1 MDLVFCDST
10 RKASNEN
17 NNPEKSNTQKK
28 TLFARTTKNASVSKE
43 YIGLKKK
50 KGCVLRGS
58 NARGPRPTRLKVS
71 ALEPKNA
78 GTPKKV
84 LSACQLRH
92 PGSCTFPKC
101 DAGFSGFQ
109 VPPPCEG
116 LPLGHLTK
124 TSRALH
130 TGRSHPAWPR
140 RLPLT
145 PLVRL
150 GRVKLVEQLGP
161 KKRKRMTAPGF
172 EPGSSGSQ
180 PLMLTTTPCHHVR
193 VSGLGKNLWP
203 RCFTGKTYKKK
214 ELSVSMPGVPPP
226 PAPKRE
232 PRGTDCVGRETRKA
246 AMLTIAVRTRNQR
259 MCHRENTVFA
269 TQEQK
274 KNQFGHWHYLTPGH
288 FRERKTAKKI
298 DVQQS
303 KKRIKKASPR
313 RDSNPQP
320 PDPKSDTLSIAP
332 RGPP

>member
-1 MDLVFCDST
+1 MY
-10 RKASNEN
+10 
-17 NNPEKSNTQKK
+17 
-28 TLFARTTKNASVSKE
+28 VSKM
-43 YIGLKKK
+43 
-50 KGCVLRGS
+50 R
-58 NARGPRPTRLKVS
+58 R
-71 ALEPKNA
+71 
-78 GTPKKV
+78 
-84 LSACQLRH
+84 
-92 PGSCTFPKC
+92 
-101 DAGFSGFQ
+101 GFQ
-109 VPPPCEG
+109 RVSGAPTPCEG

-150 GRVKLVEQLGP
+150 GRVKLVERLGP

-193 VSGLGKNLWP
+193 VSGLAKNLWS
-203 RCFTGKTYKKK
+203 RCFTGKKTKK
-214 ELSVSMPGVPPP
+214 ELSVNAPACPPHP
-226 PAPKRE
+226 EGSNAHHWRGPATKGCVTGKILCLRPKNKKKQSPTPQD
-232 PRGTDCVGRETRKA
+232 PRQFGYLNTGTFQG
-246 AMLTIAVRTRNQR
+246 
-259 MCHRENTVFA
+259 
-269 TQEQK
+269 K
-274 KNQFGHWHYLTPGH
+274 KNCN
-288 FRERKTAKKI
+288 RAKKI